1 MRNICSEIRVCFHAR
16 CVNNQTHVC
25 TSVKRFA
32 SDVVGPK
39 VREMDENESMDPSII
54 KGLFEQGVGYFC
66 LPDLNLTLGV
76 RD

>member
-1 MRNICSEIRVCFHAR
+1 MRYMHIMIIISKLNL
-16 CVNNQTHVC
+16 C

-39 VREMDENESMDPSII
+39 VREMDEKESMDSSII
-54 KGLFEQGVGYFC
+54 KGLFEQGVSY
-66 LPDLNLTLGV
+66 LTASGL